1 MPSETITTELTRKL
15 GIKVPILLAGMSGVA
30 HADLAA
36 AVSNAGGLGVIG
48 GLTLKPKVL
57 RKVESELLITSV
69 ADLLFVVGNCRI
81 EGASERQI
89 SSVRSGFSYSSNRWQ
104 CKEDKS

>member
-1 MPSETITTELTRKL
+1 MPSETIVTELTRKL
-15 GIKVPILLAGMSGVA
+15 SLKVPILLAGMSGVA

-57 RKVESELLITSV
+57 RKVI
-69 ADLLFVVGNCRI
+69 
-81 EGASERQI
+81 QI
-89 SSVRSGFSYSSNRWQ
+89 LAQNSIDRVCYVLS
-104 CKEDKS
+104 